1 MANGS
6 PDITLPD
13 GAPIAP
19 GECFRLGCHKYKLAH
34 GGRALPKGGTMRT
47 CGEAGNC
54 ALEPASA
61 EEIADEENATS
72 VHHNGQWRWGFNPK
86 GGGGGKPHPS
96 TLGGKAAAGGTGT
109 SAMGGGAASGLVGR
123 VGRTSNNINNNN
135 NSNSSTTI
143 KQKSQLP
150 EDVRAAILASAI
162 NKDDLKDLDG
172 KFMTGWVVTWWVLL
186 RLPPPRLRKS
196 CMFRYT
202 YTMHITY
209 RLPLSFRLFA
219 LSTQTRNIWCI
230 RLRIRFQCNR
240 RPHKFSIRAH

>member
-1 MANGS
+1 VANGS

-86 GGGGGKPHPS
+86 GGDGGKPHPS
-96 TLGGKAAAGGTGT
+96 TLGGEAAAGGIGT

-123 VGRTSNNINNNN
+123 VGRTSSNINNSSISNN
-135 NSNSSTTI
+135 TTI

-172 KFMTGWVVTWWVLL
+172 KFMTVWVVTWWVLL
-186 RLPPPRLRKS
+186 SSPPPGLRKS
-196 CMFRYT
+196 
-202 YTMHITY
+202 YTMHNTY
-209 RLPLSFRLFA
+209 RLLLSFRLFFPF
-219 LSTQTRNIWCI
+219 TQTRHIWCI

-240 RPHKFSIRAH
+240 GPHRFSIRAH